1 MWKALE
7 ARVANSFCRRCH
19 SLLTGAHRT
28 GASGPIT
35 VCGGCQ
41 YENSFVGL
49 EGDKIFMGEEILQLT
64 PFVEVTREQ
73 LEAEAKETTRA
84 MVNKMCPQ
92 CANPEMIY
100 FALQLRS
107 ADEGATVF
115 YECPKC
121 GFTDNVQS

>member
-1 MWKALE
+1 MSKALD
-7 ARVANSFCRRCH
+7 ARLVNTFCRRCH
-19 SLLTGAHRT
+19 SLLTGGHRKEQ
-28 GASGPIT
+28 SGPLT
-35 VCGGCQ
+35 VCGNCE
-41 YENSFVGL
+41 YENTLVGV
-49 EGDKIFMGEEILQLT
+49 EGDKIFMGEEILHFT

-73 LEAEAKETTRA
+73 LEAEAKETTKA
-84 MVNKMCPQ
+84 MVNKMCQ
-92 CANPEMIY
+92 ECGNPEMLY